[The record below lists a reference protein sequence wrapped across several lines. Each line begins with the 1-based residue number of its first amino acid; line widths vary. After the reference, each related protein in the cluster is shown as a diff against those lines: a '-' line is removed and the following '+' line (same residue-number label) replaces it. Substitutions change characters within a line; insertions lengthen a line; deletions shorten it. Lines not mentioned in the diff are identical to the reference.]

1 MAQGAHHKPH
11 QLPLHMST
19 WGKQAQPGTE
29 GHSLMSLQ
37 RPGTS
42 MEQTWLPED
51 LWGYWG
57 MQVFGAPTYFH
68 FSLEMKE
75 NGAQRLS

>member
-42 MEQTWLPED
+42 MEQAH
-51 LWGYWG
+51 GYLRTC
-57 MQVFGAPTYFH
+57 GATGGCRCLELQLIST
-68 FSLEMKE
+68 SLLK
-75 NGAQRLS
+75 